1 MICEAALC
9 DDFDLV
15 EAAVLRELDRVCKG
29 AGDGIRRMAV
39 TVDHDLTAAG
49 ADLLQNPRRRIGG
62 RAPAAR
68 DCTGI
73 FQTRQRSVNLI
84 QKALIAFF
92 DRRGS

>member
-15 EAAVLRELDRVCKG
+15 EAAVLRELERICKG

-49 ADLLQNPRRRIGG
+49 AALLPLCEDLIE
-62 RAPAAR
+62 RAADCCPISWVCPVKPWLFFVEFR
-68 DCTGI
+68 D
-73 FQTRQRSVNLI
+73 
-84 QKALIAFF
+84 
-92 DRRGS
+92 